1 MLLPDTHLK
10 NKNTCDNDPMGFRCE
25 FQSTHVLIELGF
37 VSYFNLSPVE
47 GGRGKAR
54 KLLHGILMD
63 RYYYDLL
70 ELSLRQ

>member
-1 MLLPDTHLK
+1 MIPWVFVVSFSRHMFL
-10 NKNTCDNDPMGFRCE
+10 
-25 FQSTHVLIELGF
+25 QSLVLFHILIYPLWRGG
-37 VSYFNLSPVE
+37 

-70 ELSLRQ
+70 ELRQ

>member
-1 MLLPDTHLK
+1 
-10 NKNTCDNDPMGFRCE
+10 MGFRCE

-47 GGRGKAR
+47 GGWGGGRGKAR